1 MINKRMEEAE
11 ERIDKAETR
20 IQFSEEFLAELM
32 KLQVQTEAKP
42 MDLQGQLR
50 RENVRLYGVKEGAE
64 ESKVT
69 VTAFV
74 EDLLIKGLELPTT
87 TDLNIGYTPRVQKK
101 EGLHRSKSCAEG
113 EKHKISDSIFAQA
126 AGALQGR
133 HVDLQFSRGG
143 NGRYGEEGNTGEGSE
158 KPNFPFGSD
167 QPAVLATQ
175 RKAGKPGEHGCQAG
189 LYRATSKIPTSGHL
203 ISNDNIMIM

>member
-20 IQFSEEFLAELM
+20 IQFLEEFLAELM

-50 RENVRLYGVKEGAE
+50 RENVRLYVVKEGAE

-87 TDLNIGYTPRVQKK
+87 TDLNIDYTPKVQKK
-101 EGLHRSKSCAEG
+101 WKDYTEAK
-113 EKHKISDSIFAQA
+113 
-126 AGALQGR
+126 
-133 HVDLQFSRGG
+133 
-143 NGRYGEEGNTGEGSE
+143 
-158 KPNFPFGSD
+158 
-167 QPAVLATQ
+167 AVL
-175 RKAGKPGEHGCQAG
+175 KE
-189 LYRATSKIPTSGHL
+189 
-203 ISNDNIMIM
+203 